1 MGRWDGSKFAENKRR
16 KEFLLIGLAGGAGVI
31 ALAALGVSQ
40 KTTGG
45 SGGALTPP
53 KIPYAFSAHVM
64 KDTPMSYDG
73 SNIVNPIP
81 LILGTTAIKMDDEGT
96 ILTDP
101 AHCGTPI
108 AGSFL
113 PDTLRVRT
121 TRSQSGTLLELMPNG
136 VAPVPVHENYQ
147 DKKVWSIE
155 TDAHYIHW
163 VQSGLVVD
171 YQIAVGEVVDA
182 NPFMQIFQ
190 SGINFGAGGVSSIDA
205 YLKRIG
211 VGTFETQ
218 TLQPQTDLTYSLGSA
233 TARWNVNYVSTISA
247 VASQLVLTGGSKN
260 IGWDGTKFFPG
271 TGNDNSF
278 DLGSSSL
285 RWKNLFVPII
295 NSGGSD
301 LTLTPNTAVV
311 PVSNNTKDL
320 GSSSLRWA
328 HLFVLILDS
337 GASGL
342 TINSGAGMTLNVNS
356 GSSNLSFN
364 GFGLNPSVDNNSNL
378 GTTSLRWA
386 NIYTTILN
394 AGANG
399 MSIIGQNK
407 TWTLGNNFVPPDD
420 NIENL
425 GDSSHRFANVYSE
438 IFNSGNVDL
447 TLTPNSAVV
456 PNSDSAKDLGTSA
469 LRWRDLYMG

>member
-136 VAPVPVHENYQ
+136 VAHASHDVSQSEIRLNLTDVSSSQTIYGFHQWKAVIDVGDIYREFESDFHFSGMSPVPVHENYQ

-218 TLQPQTDLTYSLGSA
+218 TLQPQTDLTYSLG
-233 TARWNVNYVSTISA
+233 
-247 VASQLVLTGGSKN
+247 
-260 IGWDGTKFFPG
+260 
-271 TGNDNSF
+271 
-278 DLGSSSL
+278 
-285 RWKNLFVPII
+285 
-295 NSGGSD
+295 
-301 LTLTPNTAVV
+301 
-311 PVSNNTKDL
+311 
-320 GSSSLRWA
+320 
-328 HLFVLILDS
+328 
-337 GASGL
+337 
-342 TINSGAGMTLNVNS
+342 
-356 GSSNLSFN
+356 
-364 GFGLNPSVDNNSNL
+364 
-378 GTTSLRWA
+378 
-386 NIYTTILN
+386 
-394 AGANG
+394 
-399 MSIIGQNK
+399 
-407 TWTLGNNFVPPDD
+407 
-420 NIENL
+420 
-425 GDSSHRFANVYSE
+425 
-438 IFNSGNVDL
+438 
-447 TLTPNSAVV
+447 
-456 PNSDSAKDLGTSA
+456 
-469 LRWRDLYMG
+469 